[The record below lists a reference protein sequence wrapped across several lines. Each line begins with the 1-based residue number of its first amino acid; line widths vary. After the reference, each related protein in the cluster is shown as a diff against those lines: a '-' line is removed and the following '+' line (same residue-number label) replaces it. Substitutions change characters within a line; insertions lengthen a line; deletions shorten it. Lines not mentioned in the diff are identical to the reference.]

1 MRGVDFIRVIGP
13 KDRRGQWGYARNVD
27 PSYFEIMG
35 IPLVRGRGFTLADRQ
50 GAPRVMVVS
59 ESYGEAHF
67 GREDPIGRR
76 LMYGKE
82 EIEIVGVVRD
92 VRYSSVDREAARA
105 FYLPRAQNPV
115 ELICLVVRPYPGMK
129 TEVATS
135 LREVVRAIDP
145 EQPVEGLTTIGELV
159 SASTADRRFYA
170 VSTAAFAGVALLL
183 AVGGVFGVVSRSVA
197 ERRRE
202 IAIRMAI
209 GADAR
214 SILRMVIVAGLL
226 PVVLGCLAGL
236 LVAQA
241 ASKSLEALL
250 FETTPA
256 DPVAFG
262 GAAALVLLVALTA
275 CVVPALRA
283 SRQAPMAAL
292 KAD

>member
-1 MRGVDFIRVIGP
+1 
-13 KDRRGQWGYARNVD
+13 
-27 PSYFEIMG
+27 
-35 IPLVRGRGFTLADRQ
+35 
-50 GAPRVMVVS
+50 
-59 ESYGEAHF
+59 
-67 GREDPIGRR
+67 
-76 LMYGKE
+76 
-82 EIEIVGVVRD
+82 
-92 VRYSSVDREAARA
+92 
-105 FYLPRAQNPV
+105 
-115 ELICLVVRPYPGMK
+115 
-129 TEVATS
+129 
-135 LREVVRAIDP
+135 
-145 EQPVEGLTTIGELV
+145 
-159 SASTADRRFYA
+159 
-170 VSTAAFAGVALLL
+170 VALLL